1 MLQALLADLRDR
13 PSRTGALIITLYGD
27 ALASRGGS
35 VWLGTLLEVFRAM
48 GVGDGVVRTAVSRL
62 ATEGWLSRS
71 RAGRNSFYRLDQ
83 AGRRESEAAAL
94 RIYGPLAPAW
104 DGAFRLALVE
114 PAARGAFAGAG
125 FGAVSPGVMLAAG
138 GSDPPSPSSASSE
151 TALLLTARAD
161 LPTARRLAARAG
173 PLGDLEA
180 LIARMLLIQEYRR
193 IVLRDPHLPADLLP
207 AAWPGAAARS
217 LCAGLYAAMLPG
229 SERWLDEHGVC
240 ETGPLPVADPALRRC
255 FVEN

>member
-1 MLQALLADLRDR
+1 
-13 PSRTGALIITLYGD
+13 
-27 ALASRGGS
+27 
-35 VWLGTLLEVFRAM
+35 
-48 GVGDGVVRTAVSRL
+48 
-62 ATEGWLSRS
+62 
-71 RAGRNSFYRLDQ
+71 
-83 AGRRESEAAAL
+83 
-94 RIYGPLAPAW
+94 
-104 DGAFRLALVE
+104 
-114 PAARGAFAGAG
+114 
-125 FGAVSPGVMLAAG
+125 MLAAG

-161 LPTARRLAARAG
+161 LPTARRLAARAWPLDQVAARYQDFLARFPADPG